1 MMSKK
6 WTATVCAVLAT
17 CLTCSKDKK
26 EVSDILPIHA
36 TLSLTAVAGDPVV
49 FFQRNPSDVSSDDDV
64 VIVDVMLRSSAL
76 QSFEA
81 FDLEIR
87 FDPGLVQIGQVND
100 TATPFGNCDS
110 GSVCAPICLNN
121 AGTPS
126 PNANVT
132 GDLIIGV
139 AARPAPCM
147 TAAVPPDV
155 KLLTL
160 AFIAAAAGTSTLE
173 LVDGPGT
180 GDCEILSGG
189 SPLPIPCNSGSAT
202 VIASR

>member
-6 WTATVCAVLAT
+6 WTAAVCAVMAT
-17 CLTCSKDKK
+17 CLACSKDKN
-26 EVSDILPIHA
+26 EASDILPIHA
-36 TLSLTAVAGDPVV
+36 VLSITAPAADPVV
-49 FFQRNPSDVSSDDDV
+49 FFKQSPVDTTSNDDV
-64 VIVDVMLRSSAL
+64 VFVDVMLHSSAM
-76 QSFEA
+76 QSFDA

-87 FDPGLVQIGQVND
+87 FNPGLVQVGRVNG
-100 TATPFGNCDS
+100 TATPLGNCDS
-110 GSVCAPICLNN
+110 SDPCHPICQNN

-139 AARPAPCM
+139 AAQPGCM

-160 AFIAAAAGTSTLE
+160 GFFAAAEGSSTLE

-180 GDCEILSGG
+180 GDCEILSDV
-189 SPLPIPCNSGSAT
+189 SALPIPCDSGNAT
-202 VIASR
+202 VNASR